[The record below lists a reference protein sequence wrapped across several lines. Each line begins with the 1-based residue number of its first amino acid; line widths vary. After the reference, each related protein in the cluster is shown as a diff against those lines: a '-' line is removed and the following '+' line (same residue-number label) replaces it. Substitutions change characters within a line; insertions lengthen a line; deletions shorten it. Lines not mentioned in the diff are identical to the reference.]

1 MIDIKL
7 LRESPE
13 TVKEALGRRLTDLG
27 GVLDRL
33 SQLDTRRRTLLKSVE
48 ALKAERNRASNDVAE
63 RKRAG
68 SDAADLLETLKN
80 TSAEIKQYDSEL
92 SVLEK
97 ELKELSLRIPNLPL
111 PGIPDGDEGG
121 NEIIRTWGEQPS
133 FDFEPHEH
141 WDVGADLRI
150 LDLPRGAKITGS
162 GFPVFMGLGARLVRA
177 LQNFMM
183 DLHTDE
189 HGYTEVVPPHLVTAE
204 TATCTGQLPDL
215 EGDMYLTEDGLYL
228 IPTAEIPLTNLHR
241 DEILDA
247 AELPKAYVAFT
258 PCYRREAGAH
268 GRDTRG
274 IIRVHQFDKVE
285 LVRIC
290 TPETSTDELEL
301 LLGHAETVLQRLEI
315 PYRVVALA
323 AGEIGFS
330 SAKTYDL
337 EVWAA
342 GVGKWLEASSAS
354 TFTDFQARRANIR
367 YRPRKGDKPEFT
379 HTLNASG
386 VAFPRTIIALL
397 ENNQQADGS
406 VVVPDALVPYFGSNC
421 IAAGAT

>member
-7 LRESPE
+7 LRESPK

-33 SQLDTRRRTLLKSVE
+33 SELDTRRRTVLKSVE

-63 RKRAG
+63 CKRTG
-68 SDAADLLETLKN
+68 SDASGLLETLKN
-80 TSAEIKQYDSEL
+80 TSAEIRQYDSEL
-92 SVLEK
+92 SVVEK

-133 FDFEPHEH
+133 FDFEPHTH
-141 WDVGADLRI
+141 WDVGADLGI

-162 GFPVFMGLGARLVRA
+162 GFPVFIGLGARLVRA

-189 HGYTEVVPPHLVTAE
+189 HGYTEVVPPHLVSAE

-215 EGDMYLTEDGLYL
+215 ERDMYLTEDGLYL
-228 IPTAEIPLTNLHR
+228 IPTAEIPVTNLHR

-247 AELPKAYVAFT
+247 NELPKAYVAFT

-290 TPETSTDELEL
+290 TPETSNDELEL
-301 LLGHAETVLQRLEI
+301 LLGHAEIVLQRLEL

-323 AGEIGFS
+323 AGEIGFA

-342 GVGKWLEASSAS
+342 GVGKWLEVSSAS
-354 TFTDFQARRANIR
+354 TFTDFQARRAKIR

>member
-7 LRESPE
+7 LRESPK

-33 SQLDTRRRTLLKSVE
+33 SELDTRRRTVLKSVE

-63 RKRAG
+63 CKRTG
-68 SDAADLLETLKN
+68 SDASGLLETLKN
-80 TSAEIKQYDSEL
+80 TSAEIRQYDSEL
-92 SVLEK
+92 SVVEK

-133 FDFEPHEH
+133 FDFEPHTH
-141 WDVGADLRI
+141 WDVGADLGI

-162 GFPVFMGLGARLVRA
+162 GFPVFIGLGARLVRA

-189 HGYTEVVPPHLVTAE
+189 HGYTEVVPPHLVSAE

-215 EGDMYLTEDGLYL
+215 ERDMYLTEDGLYL
-228 IPTAEIPLTNLHR
+228 IPTAEIPVTNLHR

-247 AELPKAYVAFT
+247 NELPKAYVAFT

-290 TPETSTDELEL
+290 TPETSNDELEL
-301 LLGHAETVLQRLEI
+301 LLGHAETVLQRLEL

-323 AGEIGFS
+323 AGEIGFA

-342 GVGKWLEASSAS
+342 GVGKWLEVSSAS
-354 TFTDFQARRANIR
+354 TFTDFQARRAKIR

>member
-27 GVLDRL
+27 GLLDRL
-33 SQLDTRRRTLLKSVE
+33 SELDTRRRTVLKSVE

-68 SDAADLLETLKN
+68 SDASDLLETLKN

-92 SVLEK
+92 SVVEK
-97 ELKELSLRIPNLPL
+97 ELNELSLRIPNLPL

-162 GFPVFMGLGARLVRA
+162 GFPVFIGARLVRA

-183 DLHTDE
+183 DLHADE
-189 HGYTEVVPPHLVTAE
+189 HGYTEVVPPHLVSAE
-204 TATCTGQLPDL
+204 AATCTGQLPDL
-215 EGDMYLTEDGLYL
+215 ERDMYLTEDGLYL
-228 IPTAEIPLTNLHR
+228 IPTAEIPVTNLHR

-247 AELPKAYVAFT
+247 NELPKAYVAFT

-290 TPETSTDELEL
+290 TPETSSDELEL
-301 LLGHAETVLQRLEI
+301 LLGHAETVLQRLEL

-323 AGEIGFS
+323 AGEIGFA

-342 GVGKWLEASSAS
+342 GVGKWLEVSSAS
-354 TFTDFQARRANIR
+354 TFTDFQARRAKIR

>member
-33 SQLDTRRRTLLKSVE
+33 SELDTRRRTVLKSVE

-63 RKRAG
+63 CKRTG
-68 SDAADLLETLKN
+68 SDASGLLETLKN

-92 SVLEK
+92 SVVEK

-111 PGIPDGDEGG
+111 PRIPDGDEGG

-162 GFPVFMGLGARLVRA
+162 GFPVFIGLGARLVRA

-189 HGYTEVVPPHLVTAE
+189 HGYTEVVPPHLVSAE

-215 EGDMYLTEDGLYL
+215 ERDMYLTEDGLYL
-228 IPTAEIPLTNLHR
+228 IPTAEIPVTNLHR

-247 AELPKAYVAFT
+247 NELPKAYVAFT

-290 TPETSTDELEL
+290 TPETSNDELEL
-301 LLGHAETVLQRLEI
+301 LLGHAETVLQRLEL

-323 AGEIGFS
+323 AGEIGFA

-342 GVGKWLEASSAS
+342 GVGKWLEVSSAS
-354 TFTDFQARRANIR
+354 TFTDFQARRGKIR

>member
-33 SQLDTRRRTLLKSVE
+33 SELDMHRRTVLQSVE

-68 SDAADLLETLKN
+68 SDASDLLETLKH

-133 FDFEPHEH
+133 FDFEPHKH

-162 GFPVFMGLGARLVRA
+162 GFPVFIGLGARLVRA

-189 HGYTEVVPPHLVTAE
+189 HGYTEVVPPHLVSAE

-215 EGDMYLTEDGLYL
+215 ERDMYVTEDGLYL
-228 IPTAEIPLTNLHR
+228 IPTAELPVTSLHR

-247 AELPKAYVAFT
+247 NELPKAYVAFT

-268 GRDTRG
+268 GKDTRG

-301 LLGHAETVLQRLEI
+301 LLGHAETVLQRLEL

-323 AGEIGFS
+323 AGEIGFA

-367 YRPRKGDKPEFT
+367 YRPRKGDKPRFT

-406 VVVPDALVPYFGSNC
+406 VVVPHALVPYFGSNC
-421 IAAGAT
+421 IAAGIT

>member
-13 TVKEALGRRLTDLG
+13 TVKEALGRKLTDLG

-63 RKRAG
+63 LKRAG